1 MRLRPDELADPRFA
15 MLRLPLLSTFVAAA
29 AALLYWG
36 AGESAASRKLAALG
50 PLPPKSNY
58 AVTLA
63 FPPERFHQLRLQDQ
77 GRLVEVRAQTV
88 YMKDVSASA
97 LAGIAREY
105 WVVSI
110 ARWSGA

>member
-63 FPPERFHQLRLQDQ
+63 FPPERFHQLRLQDK
-77 GRLVEVRAQTV
+77 GRVVEVKERVV
-88 YMKDVSASA
+88 YLMDVSPAS
-97 LAGIAREY
+97 LHDIAREY
-105 WVVSI
+105 WVDGV
-110 ARWSGA
+110 AAWPGK